1 MFKSSF
7 AAITAATAAVF
18 AVGCDQSAATAL
30 PDDVI
35 EPPGIRAAVLFI
47 GQLER
52 PFVAFIPCANGGVGE
67 VVEGTERFGFLVT
80 ETRDRAGGTH
90 QHLTFEDRG
99 TSGVGQITGDVY
111 RRVGATVETMNFD
124 RIPFE
129 ETALFIFDFH
139 APGRGNDFKTHDLVH
154 VTVTAN
160 GVTADVLNQTV
171 ECK

>member
-7 AAITAATAAVF
+7 AAMTAATAAVF

-30 PDDVI
+30 L
-35 EPPGIRAAVLFI
+35 EPPGIRAAILFI
-47 GQLER
+47 GELER
-52 PFVAFIPCANGGVGE
+52 PFDFFIPCANGGVGE
-67 VVEGTERFGFLVT
+67 VVEGTEKFGFLVT
-80 ETRDRAGGTH
+80 ETTDGAGGTH
-90 QHLTFEDRG
+90 HHLTFEDRG

-111 RRVGATVETMNFD
+111 RRVGATVETINFD

-129 ETALFIFDFH
+129 ETALFIFDFR
-139 APGRGNDFKTHDLVH
+139 APGRGNDFKIHELVH

-160 GVTADVLNQTV
+160 GVTADVDNLTV